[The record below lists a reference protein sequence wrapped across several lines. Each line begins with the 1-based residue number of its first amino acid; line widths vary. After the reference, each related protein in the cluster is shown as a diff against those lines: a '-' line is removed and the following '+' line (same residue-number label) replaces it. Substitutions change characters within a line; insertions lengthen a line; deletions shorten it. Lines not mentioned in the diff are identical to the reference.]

1 MVTETRPHTKVFR
14 AVRELCDG
22 CRMCEM
28 ACSLNKT
35 GVINPHLA
43 RIRIAFSETNPYP
56 APIICRHCVNPPCQA
71 TCPIEG
77 AMTLN
82 EKTGAVVINEQS
94 CIGCLACVEACPFGA
109 IQVGPNKEGL
119 KCDLCGGDPMCVKH
133 CPPRP
138 EESLPKD
145 AVTGRSC
152 LQYLDPHLLTAGK
165 RKSQA
170 DKE

>member
-1 MVTETRPHTKVFR
+1 MAIETQPRTKVFR

-28 ACSLNKT
+28 VCSLNKA

-43 RIRIAFSETNPYP
+43 RIRIGFSEKSPFPT
-56 APIICRHCVNPPCQA
+56 PIICRHCNNPPCQSV
-71 TCPIEG
+71 CPIEG
-77 AMTLN
+77 AMTLD
-82 EKTGAVVINEQS
+82 ERTGAVAINEQM
-94 CIGCLACVEACPFGA
+94 CIGCLACVDACPFGA
-109 IQVGPNKEGL
+109 IQVGPNKQVL
-119 KCDLCGGDPMCVKH
+119 KCDLCGGDPICVKY

-145 AVTGRSC
+145 TGTGRAC
-152 LQYLDPHLLTAGK
+152 LQYLEPHQVTAGK
-165 RKSQA
+165 RQSQA